1 MELLFERVD
10 QFETLQPEFI
20 ICALAVCSK
29 LIQLKRI
36 VLYLPKNCQFVN
48 KINLLLSLLE
58 GRYNFLFSK
67 LQLLLLILNMNRIFR
82 NTLDLSYVLQY
93 VYYNFLSLFLT
104 VFLHDFF
111 LLKNQLH
118 SMLVFLYFLP
128 IVELKVFNFDGS
140 LIFYHTEVLDVL
152 EDIFNVLLLFSGDDL
167 KSIVFKSLTIKLV
180 SHFDIG
186 SLKDFGFLELL
197 LNKV

>member
-1 MELLFERVD
+1 
-10 QFETLQPEFI
+10 
-20 ICALAVCSK
+20 
-29 LIQLKRI
+29 
-36 VLYLPKNCQFVN
+36 
-48 KINLLLSLLE
+48 
-58 GRYNFLFSK
+58 
-67 LQLLLLILNMNRIFR
+67 
-82 NTLDLSYVLQY
+82 
-93 VYYNFLSLFLT
+93 
-104 VFLHDFF
+104 
-111 LLKNQLH
+111 
-118 SMLVFLYFLP
+118 MLVFLYFLP